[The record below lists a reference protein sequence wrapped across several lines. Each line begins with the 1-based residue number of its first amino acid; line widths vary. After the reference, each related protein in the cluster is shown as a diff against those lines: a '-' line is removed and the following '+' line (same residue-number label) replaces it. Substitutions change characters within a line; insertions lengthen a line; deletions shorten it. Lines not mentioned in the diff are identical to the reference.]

1 MLLIIFDYSFYY
13 KMTFITSI
21 FYFLSPITFR
31 VKSIFPMI
39 FYVES
44 SIRVKRID
52 ALEAAT
58 DGLRGL
64 EEQRMK
70 IEVGLEPLRE
80 QIGELRLKE
89 QAAALNVEQM
99 GAQLREA
106 QADEAALAAA
116 LPGVRAGASLRS
128 PP

>member
-1 MLLIIFDYSFYY
+1 MSCEQA
-13 KMTFITSI
+13 
-21 FYFLSPITFR
+21 LSAAR
-31 VKSIFPMI
+31 
-39 FYVES
+39 
-44 SIRVKRID
+44 D

-58 DGLRGL
+58 GGLRGL

-99 GAQLREA
+99 EAQLREA

-116 LPGVRAGASLRS
+116 LPGVRAGALQSAINGLQRS
-128 PP
+128 IEALGPVNLAALEELESARERKGFLDAQS